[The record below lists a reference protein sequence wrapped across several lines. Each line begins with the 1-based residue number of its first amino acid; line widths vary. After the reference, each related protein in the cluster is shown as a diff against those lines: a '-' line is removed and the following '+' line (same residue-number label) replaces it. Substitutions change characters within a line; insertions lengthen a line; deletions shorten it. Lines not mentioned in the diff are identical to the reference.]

1 MMRYLAARNILLW
14 KDDPLRHRHNFEIFC
29 LVLLC
34 AFVPFTEA
42 KQTTGDF
49 DPKTLA
55 ESLRNTKAI
64 GFFTKLQLKS
74 EIDGLLDDL
83 KELNQGKKPPTLA
96 QLHERFQL
104 LFHKIVTLVQD
115 KDPKLA
121 KSITDARQSLWQWLS
136 DPNTS
141 VKL

>member
-1 MMRYLAARNILLW
+1 MRHLAARDARNILLW
-14 KDDPLRHRHNFEIFC
+14 KNDPMRHRRNFEIFC

-34 AFVPFTEA
+34 AFVPFTEP

-49 DPKTLA
+49 NPKTLA
-55 ESLRNTKAI
+55 ESL
-64 GFFTKLQLKS
+64 
-74 EIDGLLDDL
+74 
-83 KELNQGKKPPTLA
+83 
-96 QLHERFQL
+96 L
-104 LFHKIVTLVQD
+104 LFHKIVTLVQN

-121 KSITDARQSLWQWLS
+121 KSITDARQSLWKWLS